1 MSLMLSL
8 SYIFILL
15 CTKYKV
21 QTTLFSPRGKLHD
34 FSFSGRIMTAYGLGD
49 SAHRVL
55 SGREPEDVKDLGR

>member
-15 CTKYKV
+15 CTKYKQCFFLLV
-21 QTTLFSPRGKLHD
+21 GNFAE

-55 SGREPEDVKDLGR
+55 RGREPEDVKDLGR